1 MAEKQI
7 SFSEQEKQ
15 RIEAIVIDKDQELA
29 LKYLAYLV
37 ECFKGAQSGRACGPG
52 PIK

>member
-1 MAEKQI
+1 MAEKQVA
-7 SFSEQEKQ
+7 FSEVEKQ
-15 RIEAIVIDKDQELA
+15 RIEAIVIDKDQAEA

-37 ECFKGAQSGRACGPG
+37 ECFKGKAGHACGTG

>member
-7 SFSEQEKQ
+7 AFSDQEKQ
-15 RIEAIVIDKDQELA
+15 RIESIVIDKDKGEA

-37 ECFKGAQSGRACGPG
+37 ECFKGKAVHACGTG

>member
-1 MAEKQI
+1 MVEKQVG
-7 SFSEQEKQ
+7 FSVQEKQ
-15 RIEAIVIDKDQELA
+15 KIEAIVIDKDKGEA

-37 ECFKGAQSGRACGPG
+37 ACFKGTAGHACGTG